1 MYLNS
6 YYELYILRRGLFCGK
21 MMLAGRGGDA
31 MTREIAI
38 GQQDYAAIIEKN
50 SFYVDKTFFIKDW
63 WNDPTFCTVILRPR
77 RFGKTLTM
85 SMMEYFFSTKHAG
98 RADLFEGLSIWEQE
112 EFRAL
117 QGIYPV
123 INITLAD
130 IKEKTHEGAINE
142 IKLIIQSIF
151 NSFTYLADS
160 DKLTS
165 IDKKRFEAHI
175 ENPAVESLARSL
187 RFLSELL
194 YKHHG
199 KKVLIFLDEYDTP
212 MQEVFSSGYWNEI
225 VEVIK
230 NLFNATF
237 KTNPYLEKSLITG
250 ITRVSKESI
259 FSDFNHVSIVSTL
272 SKKYETAI
280 GFTEEEVFA
289 AMDEYGLTEK
299 EKVKFWYDGFNFGNH
314 SAMYN
319 PWSII
324 NYLKYQEFKPYWA
337 NTSSNGLVS
346 LVLRQASPELKME
359 MERLLDGKSIKTSID
374 EQLIF
379 DNLTGE
385 GEDVSTYSLLL
396 ASGYM
401 TGTLL
406 VNDEDEGEIY
416 NIRITNHETRRM
428 FKSLIKKWFSGR
440 HNQYNRFVTALLAGS
455 LEEMNYYMANVS
467 SNVFSFFDTGINAA
481 ENFYHAF
488 TLGLMVELR
497 DRYIITS
504 NRESGFGRYDIMLEP
519 RNKNSDDA
527 IIIEFKVFKEMH
539 EDTLKD
545 TAAAALKQIEEKQ
558 YAAVLMEKGISAE
571 KIRKYGFAFK
581 GKEVLIAE

>member
-1 MYLNS
+1 M
-6 YYELYILRRGLFCGK
+6 
-21 MMLAGRGGDA
+21 A
-31 MTREIAI
+31 REIAI

-98 RADLFEGLSIWEQE
+98 RADLFEGLYIWEQE

-212 MQEVFSSGYWNEI
+212 MQEAFSSGYWNEI
-225 VEVIK
+225 VEFIK
-230 NLFNATF
+230 NMFNATF

-259 FSDFNHVSIVSTL
+259 FSHFNHVSIVSTL
-272 SKKYETAI
+272 SKQYETSI

-359 MERLLDGKSIKTSID
+359 MERLLDGKYIKTSID

-379 DNLTGE
+379 DNLTGG

-440 HNQYNRFVTALLAGS
+440 HNQYNRFVTALLAGG

>member
-1 MYLNS
+1 
-6 YYELYILRRGLFCGK
+6 
-21 MMLAGRGGDA
+21 

-98 RADLFEGLSIWEQE
+98 RADLFEGLYIWEQE

-212 MQEVFSSGYWNEI
+212 MQEAFSSGYWNEI
-225 VEVIK
+225 VEFIK
-230 NLFNATF
+230 NMFNATF

-272 SKKYETAI
+272 SKQYETSI

-299 EKVKFWYDGFNFGNH
+299 EKVKFWYYGFNFGNH

-379 DNLTGE
+379 DNLTGG

-406 VNDEDEGEIY
+406 VNDEDKGEIY

-440 HNQYNRFVTALLAGS
+440 HNQYNRFVTALLAGG

>member
-1 MYLNS
+1 M
-6 YYELYILRRGLFCGK
+6 
-21 MMLAGRGGDA
+21 A
-31 MTREIAI
+31 REIAI

-98 RADLFEGLSIWEQE
+98 RADLFEGLYIWEHE

-212 MQEVFSSGYWNEI
+212 MQEAFSSGYWNEI
-225 VEVIK
+225 VEFIK
-230 NLFNATF
+230 NMFNATF

-272 SKKYETAI
+272 SKQYETSI

-379 DNLTGE
+379 DNLTGG

-406 VNDEDEGEIY
+406 VNDEDKGEIY

-440 HNQYNRFVTALLAGS
+440 HNQYNRFVTALLAGG

>member
-1 MYLNS
+1 M
-6 YYELYILRRGLFCGK
+6 
-21 MMLAGRGGDA
+21 A
-31 MTREIAI
+31 REIAI

-212 MQEVFSSGYWNEI
+212 MQEAFSSGYWNEI
-225 VEVIK
+225 IEFIK
-230 NLFNATF
+230 NMFNATF

-272 SKKYETAI
+272 SNQYETSI

-299 EKVKFWYDGFNFGNH
+299 EKVKFWYDGFTFGNH

-379 DNLTGE
+379 GTLTGG

-406 VNDEDEGEIY
+406 VNDEDKGEIY

-440 HNQYNRFVTALLAGS
+440 HNQYNRFVTALLAGG

-481 ENFYHAF
+481 ENF
-488 TLGLMVELR
+488 
-497 DRYIITS
+497 
-504 NRESGFGRYDIMLEP
+504 
-519 RNKNSDDA
+519 
-527 IIIEFKVFKEMH
+527 
-539 EDTLKD
+539 
-545 TAAAALKQIEEKQ
+545 
-558 YAAVLMEKGISAE
+558 
-571 KIRKYGFAFK
+571 
-581 GKEVLIAE
+581 

>member
-1 MYLNS
+1 
-6 YYELYILRRGLFCGK
+6 
-21 MMLAGRGGDA
+21 

-98 RADLFEGLSIWEQE
+98 RADLFEGLSIWEHE

-212 MQEVFSSGYWNEI
+212 MQEAFSSGYWNEI
-225 VEVIK
+225 VEFIK
-230 NLFNATF
+230 NMFNATF

-272 SKKYETAI
+272 SKQYETAI

-299 EKVKFWYDGFNFGNH
+299 EKVKFWYDGFTFGNH

-440 HNQYNRFVTALLAGS
+440 HNQYNRFVTALLAGG

>member
-1 MYLNS
+1 M
-6 YYELYILRRGLFCGK
+6 
-21 MMLAGRGGDA
+21 A
-31 MTREIAI
+31 REIAI

-98 RADLFEGLSIWEQE
+98 RADLFEGLYIWEQE

-212 MQEVFSSGYWNEI
+212 MQEAFSSGYWNEI
-225 VEVIK
+225 VEFIK

-272 SKKYETAI
+272 SKQYETAI

-379 DNLTGE
+379 DTLTGG

-519 RNKNSDDA
+519 RNKNSYDA

>member
-1 MYLNS
+1 M
-6 YYELYILRRGLFCGK
+6 
-21 MMLAGRGGDA
+21 A
-31 MTREIAI
+31 REIAI

-175 ENPAVESLARSL
+175 EDPAVESLARSL

-199 KKVLIFLDEYDTP
+199 KKVLIFVDEYDTP
-212 MQEVFSSGYWNEI
+212 MQEAFSSGYWNEI
-225 VEVIK
+225 VEFIK
-230 NLFNATF
+230 NMFNATF

-272 SKKYETAI
+272 SKQYETAI

-346 LVLRQASPELKME
+346 LVLRQASLDLKME

-374 EQLIF
+374 EQLMF
-379 DNLTGE
+379 DNLTGG

>member
-1 MYLNS
+1 M
-6 YYELYILRRGLFCGK
+6 
-21 MMLAGRGGDA
+21 A
-31 MTREIAI
+31 REIAI

-212 MQEVFSSGYWNEI
+212 MQEAFSSGYWNEI
-225 VEVIK
+225 VEFIK
-230 NLFNATF
+230 NMFNATF

-272 SKKYETAI
+272 SNQYETSI

-299 EKVKFWYDGFNFGNH
+299 EKVKFWYDGFTFGNH

-379 DNLTGE
+379 GTLTGG

-406 VNDEDEGEIY
+406 VNDEDKGEIY

-440 HNQYNRFVTALLAGS
+440 HNQYNRFVTALLAGG

-488 TLGLMVELR
+488 ALGLMVELR

-504 NRESGFGRYDIMLEP
+504 NRESGFARYDIMLEP

>member
-1 MYLNS
+1 M
-6 YYELYILRRGLFCGK
+6 
-21 MMLAGRGGDA
+21 A
-31 MTREIAI
+31 REIAI

-98 RADLFEGLSIWEQE
+98 RADLFEGLSIWEHE

-212 MQEVFSSGYWNEI
+212 MQEAFSSGYWNEI
-225 VEVIK
+225 VEFIK
-230 NLFNATF
+230 NMFNATF

-272 SKKYETAI
+272 SKQYETAI

-379 DNLTGE
+379 DNLTGG

-581 GKEVLIAE
+581 GKDVLIAE

>member
-1 MYLNS
+1 M
-6 YYELYILRRGLFCGK
+6 
-21 MMLAGRGGDA
+21 A
-31 MTREIAI
+31 REIAI

-175 ENPAVESLARSL
+175 EDPAVESLARSL

-199 KKVLIFLDEYDTP
+199 KKVLIFVDEYDTP
-212 MQEVFSSGYWNEI
+212 MQEAFSSGYWNEI
-225 VEVIK
+225 VEFIK
-230 NLFNATF
+230 NMFNATF

-272 SKKYETAI
+272 SKQYETAI

-346 LVLRQASPELKME
+346 LVLRQASLDLKME

-379 DNLTGE
+379 DNLTGG

>member
-1 MYLNS
+1 M
-6 YYELYILRRGLFCGK
+6 
-21 MMLAGRGGDA
+21 A
-31 MTREIAI
+31 REIAI
-38 GQQDYAAIIEKN
+38 GQQDYAEIIEKN

-98 RADLFEGLSIWEQE
+98 RADLFEGLSIWEHE

-212 MQEVFSSGYWNEI
+212 MQEAFSSGYWNEI
-225 VEVIK
+225 VEFIK

-272 SKKYETAI
+272 SKQYETAI

-299 EKVKFWYDGFNFGNH
+299 EKVKFWYDGFTFGNH

-379 DNLTGE
+379 DNLTGG

>member
-1 MYLNS
+1 M
-6 YYELYILRRGLFCGK
+6 
-21 MMLAGRGGDA
+21 A
-31 MTREIAI
+31 REIAI

-98 RADLFEGLSIWEQE
+98 RADLFEGLYIWEHE

-212 MQEVFSSGYWNEI
+212 MQEAFSSGYWNEI
-225 VEVIK
+225 VEFIK
-230 NLFNATF
+230 NMFNATF

-272 SKKYETAI
+272 SKQYETAI

-379 DNLTGE
+379 DNLTGG

-440 HNQYNRFVTALLAGS
+440 HNQYNRFVTALLAGG

>member
-1 MYLNS
+1 M
-6 YYELYILRRGLFCGK
+6 
-21 MMLAGRGGDA
+21 A
-31 MTREIAI
+31 REIAI

-212 MQEVFSSGYWNEI
+212 MQEAFSSGYWNEI
-225 VEVIK
+225 VEFIK

-259 FSDFNHVSIVSTL
+259 FLDFNHVSIVSTL
-272 SKKYETAI
+272 SKQYETAI

-299 EKVKFWYDGFNFGNH
+299 EKVKFWYDGFTFGNH

-379 DNLTGE
+379 DNLTGG

-440 HNQYNRFVTALLAGS
+440 HNQYNRFVTALLAGG

-581 GKEVLIAE
+581 GKDVLIAE

>member
-1 MYLNS
+1 
-6 YYELYILRRGLFCGK
+6 
-21 MMLAGRGGDA
+21 

-98 RADLFEGLSIWEQE
+98 RADLFEGLSIWEHE

-212 MQEVFSSGYWNEI
+212 MQEAFSSGYWNEI
-225 VEVIK
+225 IEFIK
-230 NLFNATF
+230 NMFNATF

-272 SKKYETAI
+272 SKQYGTSI

-324 NYLKYQEFKPYWA
+324 NYLKYQDFKPYWA

-379 DNLTGE
+379 DTLTGG
-385 GEDVSTYSLLL
+385 GEDVSAYSLLL

-440 HNQYNRFVTALLAGS
+440 HNQYNRFVTALLAGG

>member
-1 MYLNS
+1 M
-6 YYELYILRRGLFCGK
+6 
-21 MMLAGRGGDA
+21 A
-31 MTREIAI
+31 REIAI

-199 KKVLIFLDEYDTP
+199 KKVLIFLDEYDTL
-212 MQEVFSSGYWNEI
+212 MQEAFSSGDWNEI

-259 FSDFNHVSIVSTL
+259 LSDFNHVSIVSTL
-272 SKKYETAI
+272 SKQYETAI

-319 PWSII
+319 PRSII

-379 DNLTGE
+379 DNLTGG

-406 VNDEDEGEIY
+406 VNDEDKGEIY

-440 HNQYNRFVTALLAGS
+440 HNQYNRFVTALLAGG

>member
-1 MYLNS
+1 M
-6 YYELYILRRGLFCGK
+6 
-21 MMLAGRGGDA
+21 A
-31 MTREIAI
+31 REIAI

-98 RADLFEGLSIWEQE
+98 RADLFEGLYIWEHE

-212 MQEVFSSGYWNEI
+212 MQEAFSSGYWNEI
-225 VEVIK
+225 IEFIK
-230 NLFNATF
+230 NMFNATF

-272 SKKYETAI
+272 SKQYETAI

-379 DNLTGE
+379 DTLTGG

-440 HNQYNRFVTALLAGS
+440 HNQYNRFVTALLAGG

>member
-1 MYLNS
+1 M
-6 YYELYILRRGLFCGK
+6 
-21 MMLAGRGGDA
+21 A
-31 MTREIAI
+31 REIAI

-50 SFYVDKTFFIKDW
+50 SFYLDKTFFIKDW

-98 RADLFEGLSIWEQE
+98 RADLFEGLSIWEHE

-212 MQEVFSSGYWNEI
+212 MQEAFSSGYWNEI
-225 VEVIK
+225 VEFIK
-230 NLFNATF
+230 NMFNATF

-272 SKKYETAI
+272 SKQYETAI

-324 NYLKYQEFKPYWA
+324 NYLKYQDFKPYWA

-379 DNLTGE
+379 DTLTGG
-385 GEDVSTYSLLL
+385 GEDVSAYSLLL

-406 VNDEDEGEIY
+406 VNDEDKGEIY
-416 NIRITNHETRRM
+416 NIRMTNHETRRM

-440 HNQYNRFVTALLAGS
+440 HNQYNRFVTALLAGG

-504 NRESGFGRYDIMLEP
+504 NRESGFARYDIMLEP

>member
-1 MYLNS
+1 M
-6 YYELYILRRGLFCGK
+6 
-21 MMLAGRGGDA
+21 A
-31 MTREIAI
+31 REIAI

-98 RADLFEGLSIWEQE
+98 RADLFEGLYIWEHE

-199 KKVLIFLDEYDTP
+199 KKVLIFVDEYDTP
-212 MQEVFSSGYWNEI
+212 MQEAFSSGYWNEI
-225 VEVIK
+225 VEFIK
-230 NLFNATF
+230 NMFNATF

-272 SKKYETAI
+272 SKQYETAI

-346 LVLRQASPELKME
+346 LVLRQASLDLKME

-379 DNLTGE
+379 DNLTGG

-406 VNDEDEGEIY
+406 VNDEDKGEIY

-440 HNQYNRFVTALLAGS
+440 HNQYNRFVTALLAGG

>member
-1 MYLNS
+1 M
-6 YYELYILRRGLFCGK
+6 
-21 MMLAGRGGDA
+21 A
-31 MTREIAI
+31 REIAI

-212 MQEVFSSGYWNEI
+212 MQEAFSSGYWNEI
-225 VEVIK
+225 VEFIK
-230 NLFNATF
+230 NMFNATF

-272 SKKYETAI
+272 SKQYETAI

-379 DNLTGE
+379 DNLTGG

-440 HNQYNRFVTALLAGS
+440 HNQYNRFVTALLAGG

-581 GKEVLIAE
+581 GKDVLIAE

>member
-1 MYLNS
+1 
-6 YYELYILRRGLFCGK
+6 
-21 MMLAGRGGDA
+21 

-98 RADLFEGLSIWEQE
+98 RADLFEGLYIWEQE

-212 MQEVFSSGYWNEI
+212 MQEAFSSGYWNEI
-225 VEVIK
+225 VEFIK

-272 SKKYETAI
+272 SKQYETSI

-379 DNLTGE
+379 DNLTGG

-406 VNDEDEGEIY
+406 VNDEDKGEIY

-481 ENFYHAF
+481 ENLYHAF

-581 GKEVLIAE
+581 GKDVLIAE

>member
-1 MYLNS
+1 M
-6 YYELYILRRGLFCGK
+6 
-21 MMLAGRGGDA
+21 A
-31 MTREIAI
+31 REIAI

-98 RADLFEGLSIWEQE
+98 RADLFEGLYIWEQE

-212 MQEVFSSGYWNEI
+212 MQEAFSSGYWNEI
-225 VEVIK
+225 VEFIK
-230 NLFNATF
+230 NMFNATF

-272 SKKYETAI
+272 SKQYETSI

-299 EKVKFWYDGFNFGNH
+299 EKVKFWYDGFTFGNH

-324 NYLKYQEFKPYWA
+324 NYLKYQDFKPYWA

-379 DNLTGE
+379 DTLTGG

-440 HNQYNRFVTALLAGS
+440 HNQYNRFVTALLAGG

>member
-1 MYLNS
+1 M
-6 YYELYILRRGLFCGK
+6 
-21 MMLAGRGGDA
+21 A
-31 MTREIAI
+31 REIAI

-98 RADLFEGLSIWEQE
+98 RADLFEGLSIWEHE

-212 MQEVFSSGYWNEI
+212 MQEAFSSGYWNEI
-225 VEVIK
+225 VEFIK
-230 NLFNATF
+230 NMFNATF

-272 SKKYETAI
+272 SKQYETSI

-379 DNLTGE
+379 DNLTGG

-406 VNDEDEGEIY
+406 VNDEDKGEIY

-440 HNQYNRFVTALLAGS
+440 HNQYNRFVTALLAGG

-581 GKEVLIAE
+581 GKDVLIAE

>member
-1 MYLNS
+1 M
-6 YYELYILRRGLFCGK
+6 
-21 MMLAGRGGDA
+21 A
-31 MTREIAI
+31 REIAI

-98 RADLFEGLSIWEQE
+98 RADLFEGLSIWEHE

-212 MQEVFSSGYWNEI
+212 MQEAFSSGYWNEI
-225 VEVIK
+225 VEFIK
-230 NLFNATF
+230 NMFNATF

-272 SKKYETAI
+272 SKQYETAI

-379 DNLTGE
+379 DNLTGG

-396 ASGYM
+396 VSGYM

-440 HNQYNRFVTALLAGS
+440 HNQYNRFVTALLAGG

-519 RNKNSDDA
+519 KNKNSDDA

>member
-1 MYLNS
+1 
-6 YYELYILRRGLFCGK
+6 
-21 MMLAGRGGDA
+21 

-98 RADLFEGLSIWEQE
+98 RADLFEGLYIWEQE

-212 MQEVFSSGYWNEI
+212 MQEAFSSGYWNEI
-225 VEVIK
+225 VEFIK

-272 SKKYETAI
+272 SKQYETAI

-379 DNLTGE
+379 DTLTGG
-385 GEDVSTYSLLL
+385 GEDVSAYSLLL

-406 VNDEDEGEIY
+406 VNDEDKGEIY

-440 HNQYNRFVTALLAGS
+440 HNQYNRFVTALLAGG

>member
-1 MYLNS
+1 M
-6 YYELYILRRGLFCGK
+6 
-21 MMLAGRGGDA
+21 A
-31 MTREIAI
+31 REIAI

-98 RADLFEGLSIWEQE
+98 RADLFEGLSIWEHE

-212 MQEVFSSGYWNEI
+212 MQEAFSSGYWNEI
-225 VEVIK
+225 VEFIK
-230 NLFNATF
+230 NMFNATF

-272 SKKYETAI
+272 SKQYETAI

-379 DNLTGE
+379 DTLTGG

-440 HNQYNRFVTALLAGS
+440 HNQYNRFVTALLAGG

-581 GKEVLIAE
+581 GKDVLIAE

>member
-1 MYLNS
+1 
-6 YYELYILRRGLFCGK
+6 
-21 MMLAGRGGDA
+21 
-31 MTREIAI
+31 MTRDIAI

-98 RADLFEGLSIWEQE
+98 RADLFEGLYIWEHE

-212 MQEVFSSGYWNEI
+212 MQEAFSSGYWNEI
-225 VEVIK
+225 VEFIK
-230 NLFNATF
+230 NMFNATF

-272 SKKYETAI
+272 SKQYETAI

-379 DNLTGE
+379 DNLTGG

-416 NIRITNHETRRM
+416 NIRITNHETGRM

-440 HNQYNRFVTALLAGS
+440 HNQYNRFVTALLAGG

-504 NRESGFGRYDIMLEP
+504 NRESGFGRYDITTKRCPPL
-519 RNKNSDDA
+519 
-527 IIIEFKVFKEMH
+527 
-539 EDTLKD
+539 L
-545 TAAAALKQIEEKQ
+545 
-558 YAAVLMEKGISAE
+558 
-571 KIRKYGFAFK
+571 
-581 GKEVLIAE
+581 

>member
-1 MYLNS
+1 M
-6 YYELYILRRGLFCGK
+6 
-21 MMLAGRGGDA
+21 A
-31 MTREIAI
+31 REIAI

-98 RADLFEGLSIWEQE
+98 RADLFEGLSIWEHE

-212 MQEVFSSGYWNEI
+212 MQEAFSSGYWNEI
-225 VEVIK
+225 VEFIK

-272 SKKYETAI
+272 SKQYETAI

-379 DNLTGE
+379 DNLTGG

-440 HNQYNRFVTALLAGS
+440 HNQYNRFVTALLAGG

>member
-1 MYLNS
+1 M
-6 YYELYILRRGLFCGK
+6 
-21 MMLAGRGGDA
+21 A
-31 MTREIAI
+31 REIAI

-212 MQEVFSSGYWNEI
+212 MQEAFSSGYWNEI
-225 VEVIK
+225 VEFIK
-230 NLFNATF
+230 NMFNATF

-272 SKKYETAI
+272 SKQYETAI

-324 NYLKYQEFKPYWA
+324 NYLKYQDFKPYWA

-379 DNLTGE
+379 DTLTGG
-385 GEDVSTYSLLL
+385 GEDVSAYSLLL

-406 VNDEDEGEIY
+406 VNDEDKGEIY

-440 HNQYNRFVTALLAGS
+440 HNQYNRFVTALLAGG

-504 NRESGFGRYDIMLEP
+504 NRESGFARYDIMLEP

-571 KIRKYGFAFK
+571 KIRQYGFAFK

>member
-1 MYLNS
+1 M
-6 YYELYILRRGLFCGK
+6 
-21 MMLAGRGGDA
+21 A
-31 MTREIAI
+31 REIAI

-98 RADLFEGLSIWEQE
+98 RADLFEGLYIWEHE

-212 MQEVFSSGYWNEI
+212 MQEAFSSGYWNEI
-225 VEVIK
+225 VEFIK
-230 NLFNATF
+230 NMFNATF

-272 SKKYETAI
+272 SKQYETAI

-299 EKVKFWYDGFNFGNH
+299 EKVKFWYDGFTFGNH

-379 DNLTGE
+379 DTLTGG

-406 VNDEDEGEIY
+406 VNDEDKGEIY

-440 HNQYNRFVTALLAGS
+440 HNQYNRFVTALLAGG
-455 LEEMNYYMANVS
+455 LEEMNFYMANVS

-519 RNKNSDDA
+519 RNKNSEDA

>member
-1 MYLNS
+1 M
-6 YYELYILRRGLFCGK
+6 
-21 MMLAGRGGDA
+21 A
-31 MTREIAI
+31 REIAI

-212 MQEVFSSGYWNEI
+212 MQEAFSSGYWNEI
-225 VEVIK
+225 IEFIK
-230 NLFNATF
+230 NMFNATF

-272 SKKYETAI
+272 SKQYETAI

-299 EKVKFWYDGFNFGNH
+299 EKVKFWYDGFTFGNH

-379 DNLTGE
+379 DNLTGG

-504 NRESGFGRYDIMLEP
+504 NRESGFARYDIMLEP

-581 GKEVLIAE
+581 GKDVLIAE

>member
-1 MYLNS
+1 M
-6 YYELYILRRGLFCGK
+6 
-21 MMLAGRGGDA
+21 A
-31 MTREIAI
+31 REIAI

-98 RADLFEGLSIWEQE
+98 RADLFEGLYIWEHE

-212 MQEVFSSGYWNEI
+212 MQEAFSSGYWNEI

-272 SKKYETAI
+272 SKQYETSI

-379 DNLTGE
+379 DTLTGG

-428 FKSLIKKWFSGR
+428 FNSLIKKWFSGR
-440 HNQYNRFVTALLAGS
+440 HNQYNRFVTALLAGG

-581 GKEVLIAE
+581 GKDVLIAE

>member
-1 MYLNS
+1 M
-6 YYELYILRRGLFCGK
+6 
-21 MMLAGRGGDA
+21 A
-31 MTREIAI
+31 REIAI

-98 RADLFEGLSIWEQE
+98 RADLFEGLYIWEQE

-212 MQEVFSSGYWNEI
+212 MQEAFSSGYWNEI
-225 VEVIK
+225 VEFIK
-230 NLFNATF
+230 NMFNATF

-272 SKKYETAI
+272 SKQYETSI

-299 EKVKFWYDGFNFGNH
+299 EKVKFWYDGFTFGNH
-314 SAMYN
+314 SVMYN

-379 DNLTGE
+379 DNLTGG

-440 HNQYNRFVTALLAGS
+440 HNQYNRFVTALLAGG

-581 GKEVLIAE
+581 GKDVLIAE

>member
-1 MYLNS
+1 M
-6 YYELYILRRGLFCGK
+6 
-21 MMLAGRGGDA
+21 A
-31 MTREIAI
+31 REIAI

-98 RADLFEGLSIWEQE
+98 RADLFEGLYIWEHE

-199 KKVLIFLDEYDTP
+199 KKVLIFLDEYDIP
-212 MQEVFSSGYWNEI
+212 MQEAFSSGYWNEI
-225 VEVIK
+225 VEFIK
-230 NLFNATF
+230 NMFNATF
-237 KTNPYLEKSLITG
+237 KTNPYLEKSLITA

-272 SKKYETAI
+272 SKQYETSI

-299 EKVKFWYDGFNFGNH
+299 EKVKFWYDGFTFGNH
-314 SAMYN
+314 SVMYN

-379 DNLTGE
+379 DNLTGG

-440 HNQYNRFVTALLAGS
+440 HNQYNRFVTALLAGG

-504 NRESGFGRYDIMLEP
+504 NRESGFGRYDIMMEP
-519 RNKNSDDA
+519 KNKNSDDA

-571 KIRKYGFAFK
+571 KIRKCGFAVK
-581 GKEVLIAE
+581 GKDVLIAE

>member
-1 MYLNS
+1 
-6 YYELYILRRGLFCGK
+6 
-21 MMLAGRGGDA
+21 

-98 RADLFEGLSIWEQE
+98 RADLFEGLYIWEHE

-212 MQEVFSSGYWNEI
+212 MQEAFSSGYWNEI
-225 VEVIK
+225 VEFIK

-272 SKKYETAI
+272 SKQYETAI

-379 DNLTGE
+379 DNLTGG

-581 GKEVLIAE
+581 GKDVLIAE

>member
-1 MYLNS
+1 
-6 YYELYILRRGLFCGK
+6 
-21 MMLAGRGGDA
+21 

-98 RADLFEGLSIWEQE
+98 RADLFEGLSIWEHE

-212 MQEVFSSGYWNEI
+212 MQEAFSSGYWNEI
-225 VEVIK
+225 VEFIK

-272 SKKYETAI
+272 SKQYETSI

-299 EKVKFWYDGFNFGNH
+299 EKVKFWYDGFTFGNH

-379 DNLTGE
+379 DNLTGG

-406 VNDEDEGEIY
+406 VNDEDKGEIY

-581 GKEVLIAE
+581 GKDVLIAE

>member
-1 MYLNS
+1 
-6 YYELYILRRGLFCGK
+6 
-21 MMLAGRGGDA
+21 

-98 RADLFEGLSIWEQE
+98 RADLFEGLSIWEHE

-212 MQEVFSSGYWNEI
+212 MQEAFSSGYWNEI
-225 VEVIK
+225 VEFIK
-230 NLFNATF
+230 NMFNATF

-272 SKKYETAI
+272 SKQYETAI

-379 DNLTGE
+379 DNLTGG

-406 VNDEDEGEIY
+406 VNDEDKGEIY

-440 HNQYNRFVTALLAGS
+440 HNQYNRFVTALLAGG

>member
-1 MYLNS
+1 M
-6 YYELYILRRGLFCGK
+6 
-21 MMLAGRGGDA
+21 A
-31 MTREIAI
+31 REIAI

-98 RADLFEGLSIWEQE
+98 RADLFEGLSIWEHE

-212 MQEVFSSGYWNEI
+212 MQEAFSSGYWNEI
-225 VEVIK
+225 IEFIK
-230 NLFNATF
+230 NMFNATF

-272 SKKYETAI
+272 SKQYETSI

-379 DNLTGE
+379 DNLTGG

-440 HNQYNRFVTALLAGS
+440 HNQYNRFVTALLAGG

>member
-1 MYLNS
+1 M
-6 YYELYILRRGLFCGK
+6 
-21 MMLAGRGGDA
+21 A
-31 MTREIAI
+31 REIAI

-98 RADLFEGLSIWEQE
+98 RADLFEGLYIWEQE

-212 MQEVFSSGYWNEI
+212 MQEAFSSGYWNEI
-225 VEVIK
+225 VEFIK
-230 NLFNATF
+230 NMFNATF

-272 SKKYETAI
+272 SKQYETSI

-379 DNLTGE
+379 DNLTGG

-440 HNQYNRFVTALLAGS
+440 HNQYNRFVTALLAGG

-581 GKEVLIAE
+581 GKDVLIAE